1 MKTVYVLL
9 STYNG
14 EQFLRQQIDSILNQ
28 TGVIVQLF
36 IRDDGSQDNTVEI
49 LKSYEDLTNV
59 NILFAHNIGWK
70 RSFFALLSMVENN
83 KGSFYAFADQ
93 DDVWKPEKLIR
104 GIEKIAD
111 THEPSVYHSNV
122 EEVDEI
128 LHHIRTCLPENAVPS
143 SKLPKGYFDSMT
155 FGCTMIFNNQMLEL
169 AQAHIPEQATQ
180 HDAYIYALGIL
191 VGNIFYDSHSYIL
204 YRRHSHATTG
214 FSKQTKSGE
223 PTLLMRYRK
232 YKKGPKNNFSIR
244 AQELLKGYSNILDK
258 NQINFLK
265 RIAFYRHNFIYKG
278 YLLFSPLSVAT
289 GLRRTLQIKFRV
301 INNTL

>member
-93 DDVWKPEKLIR
+93 DDVWKPKKLLRATEKL
-104 GIEKIAD
+104 KMKSKPA
-111 THEPSVYHSNV
+111 VYYSNV
-122 EEVDEI
+122 EIVDEK
-128 LHHIRTCLPENAVPS
+128 LHNLGKRFSADFYPSTRLPTA
-143 SKLPKGYFDSMT
+143 LFDSLPL
-155 FGCTMIFNNQMLEL
+155 GCTVVFNSDLL
-169 AQAHIPEQATQ
+169 RLVKRHIPKVATQ
-180 HDAYIYALGIL
+180 HDAYVFAIGLL
-191 VGNIFYDSHSYIL
+191 VGEVIYDSQASIL
-204 YRRHSHATTG
+204 YRRHATATTT
-214 FSKQTKSGE
+214 FSGE
-223 PTLLMRYRK
+223 TKFRTPTIMMRYQR
-232 YKKGPKNNFSIR
+232 YKAGPKNNFSIR
-244 AQELLKGYSNILDK
+244 AKELLKGYSDILNK
-258 NQINFLK
+258 RQIKVLK
-265 RIAFYRHNFIYKG
+265 RIAFYQHNFIYRF
-278 YLLFSPLSVAT
+278 YLLFGPSAVAT
-289 GLRRTLQIKFRV
+289 GLRRTIQVKFRV
-301 INNTL
+301 INNTF